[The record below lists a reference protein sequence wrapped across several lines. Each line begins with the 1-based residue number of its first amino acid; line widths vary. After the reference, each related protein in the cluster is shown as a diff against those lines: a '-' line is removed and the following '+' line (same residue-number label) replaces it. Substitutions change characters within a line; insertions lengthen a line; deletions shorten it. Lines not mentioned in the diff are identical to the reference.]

1 MTATYID
8 HMGDDLAVVNA
19 ARVSFDKESGWV
31 QRRYAKGYEG
41 DGLPPFADDVEL
53 PHRFEPWEDYSMAF
67 DDDGYEL
74 TDKLLPAADARL
86 IAYLARNGHWTPFAH
101 TAIKLR
107 MAAPVPIARQA
118 YKHKAGFVENEESR
132 RYIDSEP
139 ELFVPD
145 EFRTKADNKK
155 QGSGGAHPESAALV
169 SFYERV
175 AREGIAAY
183 RHLLDKGVCPE
194 QARFIL
200 PQGVVVNWI
209 WTGSLAAYAR
219 FYKQRTHAHAQ
230 QEARDL
236 AAAVGAVI
244 APLFPVS
251 WAALVG
257 ES

>member
-1 MTATYID
+1 MRAEYID

-19 ARVSFDKESGWV
+19 ARVSFDKES
-31 QRRYAKGYEG
+31 K
-41 DGLPPFADDVEL
+41 
-53 PHRFEPWEDYSMAF
+53 WERHSF
-67 DDDGYEL
+67 DDMEQAEAYEASVLGASIDHDYVGSDRWFGGY
-74 TDKLLPAADARL
+74 PVHHISAADAKL
-86 IAYLARNGHWTPFAH
+86 IGYLARNGHWSPFAH

-132 RYIDSEP
+132 RYINSEP
-139 ELFVPD
+139 ELFVPA
-145 EFRTKADNKK
+145 EFRMAADNKK
-155 QGSGGAHPESAALV
+155 QGSGGVHPESATLV

-183 RHLLDKGVCPE
+183 LHLVEKDVCPE
-194 QARFIL
+194 QARFVL

-236 AAAVGAVI
+236 ASAVAGII

-257 ES
+257 GAVNDA